1 MYFDRE
7 NFYDFTSLV
16 ILIYGLFIFDRF
28 SFRILLIKCR
38 HLQVGCQKCEIRL
51 LVVKNQFDLKTLDL
65 DRSLKFC
72 NAFEEKTYMMNAIVE
87 LKKTWKP

>member
-1 MYFDRE
+1 M
-7 NFYDFTSLV
+7 
-16 ILIYGLFIFDRF
+16 
-28 SFRILLIKCR
+28 
-38 HLQVGCQKCEIRL
+38 
-51 LVVKNQFDLKTLDL
+51 VKNQFDLKTLDL